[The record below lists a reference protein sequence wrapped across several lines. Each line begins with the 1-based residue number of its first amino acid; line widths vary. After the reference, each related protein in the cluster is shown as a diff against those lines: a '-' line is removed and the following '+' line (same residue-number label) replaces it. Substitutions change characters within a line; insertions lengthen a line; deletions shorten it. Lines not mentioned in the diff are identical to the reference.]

1 LDNNDQQSKSV
12 PTDGLFSELGRRRVL
27 RVALLYAAVAWSITE
42 VLSFLLDALPIFPQ
56 GTKALIAILFVLGF
70 PVAMFL
76 AWRFDIGPDGIE
88 RTQTSTTEKRITLVG
103 ASLLLVGSTAGLF
116 YLIYPSVIEKAQ
128 TEAAQQSAARGVAAP
143 NTIAVLAFT
152 NASENAD
159 DLYMS
164 EGLGDELRDQL
175 GRIAGLRVAAR
186 SSSVIFRE
194 TKLGAVGIAAQLGV
208 AKLVEG
214 TLRRQGD
221 QLRISVQIIDGVSGF
236 QEWTKSYDRPAFDL
250 LAIQQEIA
258 TEVVVHMLPESD
270 FSAALFEPATMDVSA
285 HDLMLLARHY
295 FQQVRDNPVVDLQLL
310 LRAIDLYRKATFI
323 DPDSALAQSR
333 LGSALLYLGDVES
346 AEEPIFKALELN
358 PDLSEVQYTLGL
370 YRWLRLLPGSGKA
383 HQLAVELNP
392 NNAYALEAYGKW
404 LWTQA
409 ETDAAEP
416 YFLRALE
423 VDPMSVTRYADLGNY
438 YGVSGRREE
447 AIDIADRISTKFED
461 PPALLAVA
469 RIHESIGNYDI
480 AIAWALRAHNADPEY
495 LDAAWNLAELYARIG
510 DFKSAGR
517 YVQEKDFTILFWER
531 RYEEM
536 IELGEELVLEQP
548 NQVQLWWGLA
558 RAYNAIGNFEQA
570 IYVLEKQHLPENMYI
585 DSRHSHAIEAS
596 VTLADAMNAA
606 GQQEQAHELAT
617 WLRNFFQKISSTGGG
632 NGWWP
637 HLYEACLHSI
647 LDEDTKSLEVL
658 ERLVDTQGLPW
669 YPLLKDAHC
678 FQKFTEEP
686 RYQSVVT
693 SMDKRMQDLRQRLP
707 ETLARFRAAQ

>member
-1 LDNNDQQSKSV
+1 MDNNDQQSKSR
-12 PTDGLFSELGRRRVL
+12 PAQGLFSELGRRRVL

-103 ASLLLVGSTAGLF
+103 ACLLLVGATAGLF
-116 YLIYPSVIEKAQ
+116 YLIYPSVIEQAQ
-128 TEAAQQSAARGVAAP
+128 SEAAQQNTVRGVAAP
-143 NTIAVLAFT
+143 NTIAVLAFR
-152 NASENAD
+152 NASANPD

-186 SSSVIFRE
+186 SSSVTFRE
-194 TKLGAVGIAAQLGV
+194 TNLGAVGIAEQLGV

-221 QLRISVQIIDGVSGF
+221 QLRISVQIIDGVTGF
-236 QEWTKSYDRPAFDL
+236 QEWTQSYDRPAFDL

-258 TEVVVHMLPESD
+258 TEVVVHVLPESD
-270 FSAALFEPATMDVSA
+270 SSVALSEPATMDVSA

-310 LRAIDLYRKATFI
+310 LRAIDLYRKAAFV

-333 LGSALLYLGDVES
+333 LGAALLYLGDVES
-346 AEEPIFKALELN
+346 AEGPIFTALELN

-370 YRWLRLLPGSGKA
+370 YRWLRMLPGSGEA
-383 HQLAVELNP
+383 HQLAIELNP
-392 NNAYALEAYGKW
+392 NNADALEAYAKW

-416 YFLRALE
+416 YFLRALKL
-423 VDPMSVTRYADLGNY
+423 DPMSVSRYLDLGNY
-438 YGVSGRREE
+438 YGISGRREE
-447 AIDIADRISTKFED
+447 AAEIADKISARFDD
-461 PPALLAVA
+461 PPALLAIA
-469 RIHESIGNYDI
+469 RMHELTGEFDV
-480 AIAWALRAHNADPEY
+480 AIAWALRAHDTDPEY
-495 LDAAWNLAELYARIG
+495 LDATWMLAELYARIG
-510 DFKSAGR
+510 DFESAGH
-517 YVQEKDFTILFWER
+517 YQPEDDFIILYWER

-536 IELGEELVLEQP
+536 IELGEELVLDQP
-548 NQVQLWWGLA
+548 NQVQLWFYLA
-558 RAYNAIGNFEQA
+558 RAYNAIGNYDQA
-570 IYVLEKQHLPENMYI
+570 IYVLENQHLPKNLYV
-585 DSRHSHAIEAS
+585 DSRHSNGIEAS
-596 VTLADAMNAA
+596 VTLADALNAS
-606 GQQEQAHELAT
+606 GQQERAHELAK
-617 WLRNFFQKISSTGGG
+617 WLRSFFQAIKTTGGE

-637 HLYEACLHSI
+637 NLYEACLQSI
-647 LDEDTKSLEVL
+647 LGEDAKSLDVL
-658 ERLVDTQGLPW
+658 ERMVDTPGLPW
-669 YPLLKDAHC
+669 YPLLKDATC
-678 FQKFTEEP
+678 FQKFAEEP
-686 RYQSVVT
+686 RYQSVV
-693 SMDKRMQDLRQRLP
+693 SSIEKRMQDLRQRLP
-707 ETLARFRAAQ
+707 ETLARFRVIQ

>member
-1 LDNNDQQSKSV
+1 LDNNDQQSKSR
-12 PTDGLFSELGRRRVL
+12 TAQGLFSELGRRRVL

-56 GTKALIAILFVLGF
+56 GTKALVAILFVLGF

-88 RTQTSTTEKRITLVG
+88 RTQTSTTEKQITLAG
-103 ASLLLVGSTAGLF
+103 ASLLLVGATAGLF
-116 YLIYPSVIEKAQ
+116 YLIYPSVIEQAQ
-128 TEAAQQSAARGVAAP
+128 SEAVPQNAVRGAAAP

-152 NASENAD
+152 NASANPD

-194 TKLGAVGIAAQLGV
+194 TQLGAVGISAQLGV

-221 QLRISVQIIDGVSGF
+221 QLRISVQIIDGVTGF
-236 QEWTKSYDRPAFDL
+236 QEWTQSYDRTAFDL

-258 TEVVVHMLPESD
+258 TEVVMHILPESN
-270 FSAALFEPATMDVSA
+270 FSVASSEPATMDVSA
-285 HDLMLLARHY
+285 HDLMLLARHN
-295 FQQVRDNPVVDLQLL
+295 FQKVRDNPVVDLQLL
-310 LRAIDLYRKATFI
+310 VRAIDLYEKATI
-323 DPDSALAQSR
+323 VDPDSALAQSR
-333 LGSALLYLGDVES
+333 LGSALLYLGDVDS
-346 AEEPIFKALELN
+346 AEKPIFTALELN

-404 LWTQA
+404 LWHQP

-423 VDPMSVTRYADLGNY
+423 LDPMSVSRYLDLGNY
-438 YGVSGRREE
+438 YGISGYREE
-447 AIDIADRISTKFED
+447 AIEIADKISARFND
-461 PPALLAVA
+461 PHAFLAIA
-469 RIHESIGNYDI
+469 RIHELTGDVDV

-495 LDAAWNLAELYARIG
+495 QDAVWMLAELYARIG
-510 DFKSAGR
+510 DFESASH
-517 YVQEKDFTILFWER
+517 YEPENDFNILYWER

-536 IELGEELVLEQP
+536 IELGEELVLDQP
-548 NQVQLWWGLA
+548 NQVQLWFGLA
-558 RAYNAIGNFEQA
+558 RAYNAIGNFDQA
-570 IYVLEKQHLPENMYI
+570 IYVLENQHLPENMYV
-585 DSRHSHAIEAS
+585 DSRHSNAIEAS
-596 VTLADAMNAA
+596 VTLADVWNAS
-606 GQQEQAHELAT
+606 GQQDSAHELAK
-617 WLRNFFQKISSTGGG
+617 WLRSFFQAISSTGGE

-637 HLYEACLHSI
+637 HLYESCLQSI
-647 LDEDTKSLEVL
+647 LGEDSKSLDSL
-658 ERLVDTQGLPW
+658 ERMLDTQGLPW
-669 YPLLKDAHC
+669 YPMLKDASC
-678 FQKFTEEP
+678 FQKFAEEP
-686 RYQSVVT
+686 RYQSVV
-693 SMDKRMQDLRQRLP
+693 SSIDKRMQDLRQRLP
-707 ETLARFRAAQ
+707 ETLARFRAVQ